1 MGPLIRLVLI
11 FFALWLIIRYIKR
24 ALDTPSPRP
33 PSPDTPERVSA
44 MLKCK
49 QCGVYVPQSEATRRG
64 DNFYCSSEHAEADH
78 KT

>member
-11 FFALWLIIRYIKR
+11 LFALWLIIRYIKR
-24 ALDTPSPRP
+24 ALDTPSPRAP
-33 PSPDTPERVSA
+33 TPDTPEQVSA

-49 QCGVYVPQSEATRRG
+49 QCGVYIPQSEATRRG
-64 DNFYCSSEHAEADH
+64 GNVYCSRDHAEADN